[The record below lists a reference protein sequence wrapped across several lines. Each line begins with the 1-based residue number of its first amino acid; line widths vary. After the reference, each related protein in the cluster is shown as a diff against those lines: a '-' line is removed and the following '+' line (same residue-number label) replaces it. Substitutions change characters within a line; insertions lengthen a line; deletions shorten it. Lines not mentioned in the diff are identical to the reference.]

1 MTQHEIYKFF
11 QWLDKH
17 LLLRNMKYHRL
28 AKEAGIT
35 HTVFTKAKAGHL
47 PKWDTCVAIAK
58 VFDVDPVEVF
68 RAASLLPDL
77 PPEDAAFEQM
87 RYEFYQ
93 LPPSSRQFAIRVVN
107 EIGASDE

>member
-1 MTQHEIYKFF
+1 MNKNEIDKFF

-47 PKWDTCVAIAK
+47 PKWDACVAIAK

-68 RAASLLPDL
+68 RAASLLPEL
-77 PPEDAAFEQM
+77 PPEDAEFEQM
-87 RYEFYQ
+87 RYEFYK
-93 LPPSSRQFAIRVVN
+93 LSPSSRYFAIRIVN
-107 EIGASDE
+107 AIGKSDE

>member
-1 MTQHEIYKFF
+1 MNQNDIDKFF
-11 QWLDKH
+11 KWLDKH

-47 PKWDTCVAIAK
+47 PKWDACVAIANAL
-58 VFDVDPVEVF
+58 DVDPIEVF
-68 RAASLLPDL
+68 RAASLLPEL
-77 PPEDAAFEQM
+77 PPQDAEFEQM

-93 LPPSSRQFAIRVVN
+93 LPPSQRHFAVRVVN
-107 EIGASDE
+107 AIGSSDE